1 MTPIQL
7 WASVTGR
14 LRDYLEANVRMLL
27 TQLTPTVD
35 QSLLGGRL
43 LSVVTAPDGNP
54 IVRLLR
60 EIAGALDTGAPLRIH
75 GWRRAPNADLGLA
88 LVLTDPDFPD
98 RLAVVALT
106 PGAGNGPIIDVVV
119 MPGAPLN
126 FRGPSA
132 NPWSATATI
141 TAQNQWEASFGPGM
155 DPGPTAGTATIHV
168 ERKARFQIGMTTGPG
183 MRMQGFSIT
192 LEATQAAPTS
202 ITVNLT
208 GLEISLLSEEVSKLV
223 GAAPGN
229 AAISTG
235 SGPVSVSIVADHLN
249 GIRFSGNAGVRLNLP
264 LRVKAPGLQGRGTAA
279 TLFNKGQE
287 MHLGLVTSLTSNL
300 PGLPLRAFVDNAGF
314 SLPVVFPPDGLPRL
328 GLAPVDIAPDGIGVD
343 LTLPPVSGGGVVRHL
358 PGGGFGGVIAMD
370 LGVIAVQA
378 VAQFRAPDATR
389 STTSFLVMLGIV
401 FPPPGIQL
409 SFGFALDAVGGLVGI
424 NHRVDVT
431 ALRQLVSDGNAD
443 RVLFPDKLVERAAEV
458 MDALSGSFPPAGGRF
473 VIAPMVRITWGGRMV
488 SLAGALI
495 LELPAPVQ
503 AIVLGRLLV
512 GIPDPVVPL
521 IRLQASVLG
530 RFDPDVPLF
539 EMLVSLAGSWIV
551 GLTVR
556 GEIYLLVRG
565 GDNPEFVLSAGGF
578 HPRYV
583 RPARVPVLQR
593 LQMDLAPGAGYGM
606 RFEAYLAVTSN
617 AVQFGGQL
625 HLQAMVAGCGIEGW
639 LGLDALFRFEPTFAF
654 AVAIRAGI
662 AVRAFGHRL
671 ASVGLAFTLEGP
683 APWHAFGVGSVSVLF
698 WDACLDFDIRW
709 GSPPAVSGGVQD
721 DRLPADIA
729 AAIREAKAWVAERPQ
744 SERTGLTFTQDA
756 AREMAEGMLVHPDA
770 TLRVTQ
776 AVVPLDCP
784 ITRYNRQHVAEQTW
798 TITAVQLHGSPEESD
813 NLDDL
818 VDRFVRGEFF
828 DLSEDAQLTAPPA
841 VVHHSGKRVKIS
853 GLDVGPAHRMDD
865 GYETAYE
872 PPLQPKHRLPR
883 WRARYGDEVGYRWL
897 AAERLARWRQTAG
910 PAAVALRP
918 PRLRTVGGQGLHTL
932 AATVATDEVASD
944 AVPKVD
950 VWQVMHEQGLNP
962 AIGTRFLESWE
973 VPS

>member
-1 MTPIQL
+1 MTPVEL
-7 WASVTGR
+7 WALFTGR
-14 LRDYLEANVRMLL
+14 LRDYVEAIVRVLL
-27 TQLTPTVD
+27 AQVTPTVD
-35 QSLLGGRL
+35 QSLLNGRL
-43 LSVVTAPDGNP
+43 LSVVAPPDGNP
-54 IVRLLR
+54 IAELLR
-60 EIAGALDTGAPLRIH
+60 EIVGAVDTGTPLRIH

-88 LVLTDPDFPD
+88 LVVTDPDFPD

-106 PGAGNGPIIDVVV
+106 PGAGTGPIIDVVV
-119 MPGAPLN
+119 MPGAPLKFPPPN
-126 FRGPSA
+126 ADPLVSDR
-132 NPWSATATI
+132 WSATATI

-155 DPGPTAGTATIHV
+155 DPGPPVGTAIIHV
-168 ERKARFQIGMTTGPG
+168 ERKGAFQLGMTAGPG
-183 MRMQGFSIT
+183 MRVQGFSIT
-192 LEATQAAPTS
+192 LEAAEGAST
-202 ITVNLT
+202 TVTVDLNSLEVS
-208 GLEISLLSEEVSKLV
+208 LLPEEISKLI
-223 GAAPGN
+223 GAALGV
-229 AAISTG
+229 AATSTG
-235 SGPVSVSIVADHLN
+235 SGPVSVSIVADNLK
-249 GIRFSGNAGVRLNLP
+249 GIRFKDNADLRVNLP
-264 LRVKAPGLQGRGTAA
+264 LRIKAPGLQGRGTAM

-300 PGLPLRAFVDNAGF
+300 PGLPLRTFIDNVGF
-314 SLPVVFPPDGLPRL
+314 SLPVVFPPEGLPGL
-328 GLAPVDIAPDGIGVD
+328 GPVPADIAPNGIGVD
-343 LTLPPVSGGGVVRHL
+343 LTLPPVFGGGVVRQL

-378 VAQFRAPDATR
+378 VATLRPP
-389 STTSFLVMLGIV
+389 SFLAMLGAI

-431 ALRQLVSDGNAD
+431 ALRQLVSEGNAD
-443 RVLFPDKLVERAAEV
+443 RVLFPDHLVERADEV
-458 MDALSGSFPPAGGRF
+458 INALSASFPPARGRF
-473 VIAPMVRITWGGRMV
+473 VIGPMVRVTWGGRMV
-488 SLAGALI
+488 SLSGALI

-503 AIVLGRLLV
+503 AIILGRLLV

-551 GLTVR
+551 GLAIR

-565 GDNPEFVLSAGGF
+565 GDSPEFVLSAGGF

-583 RPARVPVLQR
+583 RPAGVPALQR

-625 HLQAMVAGCGIEGW
+625 YLEAMVAGCGIEGW
-639 LGLDALFRFEPTFAF
+639 LVLDVLFRFEPTFAF
-654 AVAIRAGI
+654 SVAIRAGI
-662 AVRAFGHRL
+662 AVRVAGRRL
-671 ASVGLAFTLEGP
+671 AGVGLAFTLEGP

-709 GSPPAVSGGVQD
+709 GSLPAVADDVQG

-729 AAIREAKAWVAERPQ
+729 AAIGQPKAWVAERPQ

-756 AREMAEGMLVHPDA
+756 ARDMAAGILIHPDA

-776 AVVPLDCP
+776 AVVPLDFP
-784 ITRYNRQHVAEQTW
+784 ITRYDRRRVAEQTW
-798 TITAVQLHGSPEESD
+798 TITAVQLRGSPESSD
-813 NLDDL
+813 NLGAL
-818 VDRFVRGEFF
+818 FDRFVRGDFF
-828 DLSEDAQLTAPPA
+828 DLSEDAQLTAPPT
-841 VVHHSGKRVKIS
+841 VELHSGKRVKIS
-853 GLDVGPAHRMDD
+853 GLDLGAVHRVDD

-883 WRARYGDEVGYRWL
+883 WSGRYRDEAGYRWL
-897 AAERLARWRQTAG
+897 AAERLERWRQAAG
-910 PAAVALRP
+910 PAVVALQSP
-918 PRLRTVGGQGLHTL
+918 SLRTAGGSELHTF
-932 AATVATDEVASD
+932 AAAVTSD
-944 AVPKVD
+944 AAPNVD
-950 VWQVMHEQGLNP
+950 VWQVMHNQGLNP
-962 AIGTRFLESWE
+962 EARRRFLESWE